1 MSSNKDKVM
10 KTLIEENLK
19 LRNRIVQLER
29 ELEIMQSRHV
39 DVLHELLECKLS
51 IREILDIKK
60 KKKKTIRCFAMQTN
74 VVRLVSD
81 S

>member
-29 ELEIMQSRHV
+29 ELEIMQSKQV

-51 IREILDIKK
+51 IREILDILKGTTMYHNANERGSSRK
-60 KKKKTIRCFAMQTN
+60 R
-74 VVRLVSD
+74 
-81 S
+81 

>member
-29 ELEIMQSRHV
+29 ELEIMQSKHV

-51 IREILDIKK
+51 IREILDILKDNSMFRSGNELGSSNK
-60 KKKKTIRCFAMQTN
+60 R
-74 VVRLVSD
+74 
-81 S
+81 

>member
-29 ELEIMQSRHV
+29 ESWKSCNRNTWTYCMSCWNASYR
-39 DVLHELLECKLS
+39 
-51 IREILDIKK
+51 
-60 KKKKTIRCFAMQTN
+60 F
-74 VVRLVSD
+74 VRF
-81 S
+81 

>member
-29 ELEIMQSRHV
+29 ELEIMQSKHV
-39 DVLHELLECKLS
+39 DVMHELLECELL
-51 IREILDIKK
+51 IREILDILKDNSMFRSGNELGSSRK
-60 KKKKTIRCFAMQTN
+60 R
-74 VVRLVSD
+74 
-81 S
+81 

>member
-10 KTLIEENLK
+10 KTLIKENLK

-29 ELEIMQSRHV
+29 ELEIMQSKHV

-51 IREILDIKK
+51 IREILDILKDNLMY
-60 KKKKTIRCFAMQTN
+60 RN
-74 VVRLVSD
+74 VNERS
-81 S
+81 SFNKR

>member
-29 ELEIMQSRHV
+29 ELEIMQSKHV
-39 DVLHELLECKLS
+39 DVLRELLECELS
-51 IREILDIKK
+51 IREILDILKDNSMFRSGNELGSSNK
-60 KKKKTIRCFAMQTN
+60 R
-74 VVRLVSD
+74 
-81 S
+81 

>member
-1 MSSNKDKVM
+1 MSSNKDKVL

-29 ELEIMQSRHV
+29 ELEIMHSKHV

-51 IREILDIKK
+51 IREILDILKDNLMY
-60 KKKKTIRCFAMQTN
+60 RN
-74 VVRLVSD
+74 VNERS
-81 S
+81 SSSKR

>member
-1 MSSNKDKVM
+1 MSDNKDKVM

-29 ELEIMQSRHV
+29 ELEIMQSKHV
-39 DVLHELLECKLS
+39 DVLYELLEYKLS

-60 KKKKTIRCFAMQTN
+60 KN
-74 VVRLVSD
+74 D
-81 S
+81 SMFRNANERSSSSKR

>member
-1 MSSNKDKVM
+1 MSSDKDKVM

-29 ELEIMQSRHV
+29 ELEIMQSRHL

-51 IREILDIKK
+51 IREILDILKDNSMFRSENERSSSNK
-60 KKKKTIRCFAMQTN
+60 R
-74 VVRLVSD
+74 
-81 S
+81 

>member
-1 MSSNKDKVM
+1 M

-29 ELEIMQSRHV
+29 ELEIMQSKHV

-51 IREILDIKK
+51 IREILDILKDNLMY
-60 KKKKTIRCFAMQTN
+60 RN
-74 VVRLVSD
+74 VNERS
-81 S
+81 SSNKR

>member
-29 ELEIMQSRHV
+29 ELEIMQSKHV
-39 DVLHELLECKLS
+39 DVLHELLECELS
-51 IREILDIKK
+51 IREILDILKDNSMF
-60 KKKKTIRCFAMQTN
+60 RSGN
-74 VVRLVSD
+74 ELGSSD
-81 S
+81 KR

>member
-1 MSSNKDKVM
+1 MSDNKDKVM
-10 KTLIEENLK
+10 RTLIEENLK

-29 ELEIMQSRHV
+29 ELEIMQSKHV
-39 DVLHELLECKLS
+39 DVLYELLEYKLS
-51 IREILDIKK
+51 IREILDI
-60 KKKKTIRCFAMQTN
+60 KKKTIRCFAMQTN

>member
-19 LRNRIVQLER
+19 LRNRIVQLEQ
-29 ELEIMQSRHV
+29 ELEIMQSKHV

-51 IREILDIKK
+51 IREILDILKDNLMY
-60 KKKKTIRCFAMQTN
+60 RN
-74 VVRLVSD
+74 VNECSSSNKR
-81 S
+81 

>member
-29 ELEIMQSRHV
+29 ELEIMQSKHV
-39 DVLHELLECKLS
+39 DVLHELLECELS
-51 IREILDIKK
+51 IREILDILKDNSMFRSGNELGSSNK
-60 KKKKTIRCFAMQTN
+60 R
-74 VVRLVSD
+74 
-81 S
+81 

>member
-1 MSSNKDKVM
+1 MSSNKDKVI

-29 ELEIMQSRHV
+29 ELEIMQSKHV

-51 IREILDIKK
+51 IREILDVLKDNSMF
-60 KKKKTIRCFAMQTN
+60 RSEN
-74 VVRLVSD
+74 ELGSSD
-81 S
+81 KR

>member
-10 KTLIEENLK
+10 KSLIEENLK

-29 ELEIMQSRHV
+29 ELEIMQSKHV

-51 IREILDIKK
+51 IREILDILKDNL
-60 KKKKTIRCFAMQTN
+60 MYHN
-74 VVRLVSD
+74 VNERS
-81 S
+81 SSSKR